1 MKTTTMK
8 TTTTKPRAKRLTS
21 AQKEHAEWVAR
32 RAEEDALITPETD
45 ISDVDLTGRVV
56 QMRGGPALGLARCTG
71 GFGCSPKSLGRA
83 VFIATPDGEGRWD
96 RSDVLRLATPEE
108 VGIFEGKMKAK
119 VKADAAAA
127 AARKVA
133 AAAPQLLAALLGL
146 MQAIDSSNVVEAG
159 YTVLAEQRAA
169 AQAALEAALGD

>member
-1 MKTTTMK
+1 MKTVTTNTK
-8 TTTTKPRAKRLTS
+8 TSKPRAKRLTS
-21 AQKEHAEWVAR
+21 AQKEHDAWVAKR
-32 RAEEDALITPETD
+32 QAENTTITPETD
-45 ISDVDLTGRVV
+45 IE
-56 QMRGGPALGLARCTG
+56 GLALEGRLVVLRGAQGVVKVTG
-71 GFGCSPKSLGRA
+71 GFGCQPRALGKS
-83 VFIATPDGEGRWD
+83 VFAAGPRGDDRWD

-108 VGIFEGKMKAK
+108 AAAFEAAMKAK
-119 VKADAAAA
+119 VKAEAAAA